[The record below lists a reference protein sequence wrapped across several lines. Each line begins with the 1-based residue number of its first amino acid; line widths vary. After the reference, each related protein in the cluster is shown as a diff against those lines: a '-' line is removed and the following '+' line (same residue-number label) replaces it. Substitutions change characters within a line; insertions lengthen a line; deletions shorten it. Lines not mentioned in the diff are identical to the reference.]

1 MIVCLGYDDCDVAVL
16 ILDWFVWGYLVAVD
30 RCLLLI

>member
-1 MIVCLGYDDCDVAVL
+1 MIVCLGYDGCDVAVL
-16 ILDWFVWGYLVAVD
+16 ILDWFVWSYLVAVD